1 MTSEIMSC
9 VYNGN
14 THKWDVEFNSGKTY
28 SYGYSNVEKLTDP
41 VVLNLM
47 HFRLAE
53 KGINFFILNLY
64 MYLNLHMIHIG
75 IFVLLMVEKKIIQR
89 VI

>member
-1 MTSEIMSC
+1 MVIIKGEVMTSEIMSC

-41 VVLNLM
+41 VVLNPDAFQISREG
-47 HFRLAE
+47 H
-53 KGINFFILNLY
+53 KFFYIES
-64 MYLNLHMIHIG
+64 IHVFKSSYDTYWHIC
-75 IFVLLMVEKKIIQR
+75 FA
-89 VI
+89 